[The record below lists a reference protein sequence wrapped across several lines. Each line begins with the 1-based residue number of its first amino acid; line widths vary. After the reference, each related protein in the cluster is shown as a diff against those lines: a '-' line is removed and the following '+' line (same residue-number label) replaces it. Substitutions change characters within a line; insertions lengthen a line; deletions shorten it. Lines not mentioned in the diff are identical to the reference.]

1 MLYTVYKR
9 CQFHGIHDVVRPLR
23 NLYISLECN
32 RVNLFP
38 VKRRLGTVLKKK
50 YLAQKGH
57 LSQLT
62 FHEFLHALETS
73 WISFRNCKN
82 LHVLYPLLKVQQLVS
97 IHSVVS
103 CSGKKVV
110 KFTLANSCHASYS
123 ILLCT

>member
-1 MLYTVYKR
+1 MLYTVYKL
-9 CQFHGIHDVVRPLR
+9 CQFHGIDDVVRPLR
-23 NLYISLECN
+23 NLYLSLECN

-50 YLAQKGH
+50 LAQKGH

-62 FHEFLHALETS
+62 FHEFLHTLKIS

-97 IHSVVS
+97 IHSVVR

-110 KFTLANSCHASYS
+110 KFILANSCHASCS